1 MTNEDVSPEGV
12 YLAAGD
18 YFGVPGDNPMS
29 DDDGDGI
36 WTITMAM
43 PLGYSGAYTF
53 TNGACGDWS
62 CKENIVG
69 QDCAY
74 GTWSDRFL
82 EEVTANGATISTC
95 FAQCTSDGFCE
106 SVSAAEVTFQVD
118 MSDYSGSFNEVF
130 VTGGF
135 DGWCGSC
142 IPMTDF
148 DGTGIYS
155 ATVSLESNM
164 SYEYMYVVDGWQDAE
179 QLTPG
184 DPCVLTSGDFTNRLL
199 ETGDE
204 DMVLSPVCWNS
215 CFACPESD
223 ISFYEDF
230 ANGFA
235 GNNGVGGWTVEDTGG
250 GLIWQYVDES
260 GNGFYAD
267 GSASGVNPPAGEFST
282 NIESLNSTS
291 ASNGWVIYDNDYWNT
306 PISEGYSDNEGWLT
320 SPVLNLSESASVIV
334 SWEQYF
340 RYCCHPD
347 APVYL
352 QVTNDG
358 GESWVTFDGHGDFI
372 EAPNTVSENGFT
384 TTVDISCMAAG
395 ESNVQIRFSYLQ
407 APETGE
413 GYSHYFWGIDDVMI
427 FEAPVNNDLEVL
439 QVTNGDVSEGWELT
453 VTPMEQLP
461 LIENGGVLTGV
472 MFRNVGNLD
481 QTDVELQVEVLD
493 TDGNLLE
500 SVTQNVGLVPASAN
514 SEQCPIHPSDTSYVS
529 TNWVP
534 EEIGVYELR
543 VTISSDAEDELPMNN
558 VFSRMIEFSEE
569 QMGHDK
575 EAVDYEFV
583 PSDSDIDGLFNPTGY
598 GNHFKMENPGS
609 LVYGLAIKFG
619 PNSGGGVLEFETR
632 LYEVQG
638 TIEWE
643 DALLNSTSWLYDDDW
658 TPSELDQS
666 EFVYL
671 PFDSPVEVNAT
682 SSYFAAVISEFE
694 SEAQLTIAG
703 NLNTD
708 TDRST
713 GFYGMDNDGYFSWLS
728 QGLGI
733 SELNSTPAIRLVFSP
748 GEFSGCMDPEACNF
762 SPAATTNGFCDYETC
777 AGCMDEEAC
786 NFDSQATIEYNG
798 VCTFPGCFD
807 PEASNYS
814 QNAGCEGECFYL
826 TYDCASVGD
835 AAWSDEAI
843 GLFPE
848 WQDAMHGVA
857 WEGEWVFNIPATI
870 VEPGSA
876 VSYGVHHV
884 EWSSVTGIP
893 SWATT
898 DYALADLEASSQHC
912 IAASGTPAT
921 PGLHEITASG
931 EVFISIFGQPFSIG
945 EQSFSATLEVMA
957 NPNPIPGCTYPLASN
972 YLSYATL
979 DDGGCEYWGCTDIDA
994 ADFNPFANIDDGSCG
1009 DGCDPLTGSNCASD
1023 SNGDGQVNVTD
1034 LLILL
1039 GEFGGICE

>member
-1 MTNEDVSPEGV
+1 MNYRRVILCLLLVSASWASAQVGMITWEVNMTNEDVSPEGV
-12 YLAAGD
+12 YLASGD

-43 PLGYSGAYTF
+43 PLGYSGVYTF

-69 QDCAY
+69 QECAY
-74 GTWSDRFL
+74 GTWSDRL
-82 EEVTANGATISTC
+82 LPEVTSAGATYSTC
-95 FAQCTSDGFCE
+95 FSQCSTDGSCMG
-106 SVSAAEVTFQVD
+106 VGSAVDVTFQVD
-118 MSDYSGSFNEVF
+118 MSDYSESFNEVF
-130 VTGGF
+130 VSGGF
-135 DGWCGSC
+135 VGWCGSC
-142 IPMTDF
+142 NPMTDN
-148 DGTGIYS
+148 DGTGVYS
-155 ATVSLESNM
+155 TTLSFESNM
-164 SYEYMYVVDGWQDAE
+164 SFEYVYNVDGWSNQE
-179 QLTPG
+179 QFSPG

-439 QVTNGDVSEGWELT
+439 QVTNGDVSEGWELA

-529 TNWVP
+529 INWVP
-534 EEIGVYELR
+534 DEIGVYELR

-826 TYDCASVGD
+826 TYDC
-835 AAWSDEAI
+835 
-843 GLFPE
+843 
-848 WQDAMHGVA
+848 
-857 WEGEWVFNIPATI
+857 
-870 VEPGSA
+870 
-876 VSYGVHHV
+876 
-884 EWSSVTGIP
+884 
-893 SWATT
+893 
-898 DYALADLEASSQHC
+898 C
-912 IAASGTPAT
+912 IRRRCRM
-921 PGLHEITASG
+921 
-931 EVFISIFGQPFSIG
+931 VR
-945 EQSFSATLEVMA
+945 
-957 NPNPIPGCTYPLASN
+957 
-972 YLSYATL
+972 
-979 DDGGCEYWGCTDIDA
+979 
-994 ADFNPFANIDDGSCG
+994 
-1009 DGCDPLTGSNCASD
+1009 
-1023 SNGDGQVNVTD
+1023 
-1034 LLILL
+1034 
-1039 GEFGGICE
+1039 